1 MSLHVSAAVLDYAK
15 YLLRSP
21 RFGRDRKP
29 FRPKLVN
36 SILKTRECLRKRGS
50 IVDKEDK
57 FGFGPGEVERRK
69 EERRKEN
76 LGPLPGQPERRL
88 FDRRAQGTTTGQLL
102 VEVGR
107 FAAENMVFRQKG
119 NKAAA
124 RRARKH
130 LSLIMKLAKQ
140 RRAEISTEARGLSKE
155 PGAAEEPL
163 DDDGDE

>member
-1 MSLHVSAAVLDYAK
+1 VENEIAENSTDGDAAA
-15 YLLRSP
+15 
-21 RFGRDRKP
+21 
-29 FRPKLVN
+29 
-36 SILKTRECLRKRGS
+36 E
-50 IVDKEDK
+50 
-57 FGFGPGEVERRK
+57 ERRK

-76 LGPLPGQPERRL
+76 LGPPIGQPERRL

-140 RRAEISTEARGLSKE
+140 RRAEISTEARGAS
-155 PGAAEEPL
+155 GTAADAADSADSA
-163 DDDGDE
+163 DDDAED